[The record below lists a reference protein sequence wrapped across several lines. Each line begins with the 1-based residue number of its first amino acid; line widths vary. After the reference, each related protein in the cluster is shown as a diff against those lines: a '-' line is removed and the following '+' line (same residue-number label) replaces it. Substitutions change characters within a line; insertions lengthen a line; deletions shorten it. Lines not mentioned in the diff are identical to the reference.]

1 MELYISIPLF
11 IVSLILV
18 IKGGDIFVD
27 SSIKIATKTKIPN
40 IIIGATIVSIATT
53 LPELIV
59 STLASAQGSFDLAI
73 GNAIGST
80 ICNTALICGI
90 SLAFAP
96 VIINNK
102 TSSIKNYLL
111 LFGIILIA
119 VFCIGIENGQ
129 IAGSVN
135 LFEGALLIILFVV
148 FMAIN
153 INDAKNELKELKE
166 LRMKNQMLEEYPA
179 NGEDVD
185 REKMP
190 KDKMG
195 KLILLFILGAGMVA
209 AGAFGLV
216 ESATAIAKSMHIS
229 EAVIGLTIVAIGTSL
244 PELVTTI
251 TALRKKSSS
260 LGYGNVIGANILNIT
275 LIIGTSACISGVN
288 GLPINFWTLVVSIP
302 VTLIVNAIF
311 IIPMTLKQRTYR
323 WQGITLLTIYA
334 MYIAFLIFMTANGVS
349 I

>member
-11 IVSLILV
+11 IVSLFLV

-27 SSIKIATKTKIPN
+27 ASIKIAKKTKIPN
-40 IIIGATIVSIATT
+40 IIVGATIVSIATT

-59 STLASAQGSFDLAI
+59 SILASSQGSFDLAI
-73 GNAIGST
+73 GNAIGSI
-80 ICNTALICGI
+80 ICNTSLICGI

-111 LFGIILIA
+111 MLGIILTGI
-119 VFCIGIENGQ
+119 FSIGIENGTV
-129 IAGSVN
+129 AGEIN
-135 LFEGALLIILFVV
+135 LFEGALLLILFVA
-148 FMAIN
+148 FMWTN
-153 INDAKNELKELKE
+153 VNDAKRELKELKE
-166 LRMKNQMLEEYPA
+166 LRIKNQQLEEYSA
-179 NGEDVD
+179 NGEDP
-185 REKMP
+185 EKTP
-190 KDKMG
+190 PVKE
-195 KLILLFILGAGMVA
+195 KLSKLLLFFILGAGMVA

-216 ESATAIAKSMHIS
+216 ESATAIATSMHIS

-251 TALRKKSSS
+251 TSLRKKSSS

-275 LIIGTSACISGVN
+275 LIMGTSACISGTN

-302 VTLIVNAIF
+302 LALVVNAIF
-311 IIPMTLKQRTYR
+311 LLPMMSKQRTFR
-323 WQGITLLTIYA
+323 WQGITLLAIYVA
-334 MYIAFLIFMTANGVS
+334 YLAFLITMTLNGITV
-349 I
+349 